1 MTRAVS
7 AGTTTALVLAGCWLS
22 AGQQPA
28 AEPSWHTDYAK
39 ALAESRQSGKPIFAL
54 FH

>member
-1 MTRAVS
+1 MARAVS
-7 AGTTTALVLAGCWLS
+7 VGTTTAILLAGCGLF

-28 AEPSWHTDYAK
+28 QEPTWHTDYAQ
-39 ALAESRQSGKPIFAL
+39 ARDEARRTGKPIFAL

>member
-7 AGTTTALVLAGCWLS
+7 AGTTTALLLAGCWLWAS
-22 AGQQPA
+22 QPPA
-28 AEPSWHTDYAK
+28 TEPSWHTDYAK